1 MSTRNSKRLINTS
14 EHVAALIERS
24 RQLLAPKSIIYE
36 SSWLTEGSIGS
47 KRWVTRSVSD
57 EKPMIVNF
65 EYMLPDGTFLT
76 DDENRAILEPLQKIA
91 FELRSGLLPTN
102 IAPKS
107 WRKKVKWMINLAHLI
122 ILYEEE
128 FEPKTHGF
136 SLMNEKNIKILFKDL
151 SIGSW
156 ATALKFPER
165 FIDFLHRNIY
175 GIPAPEL
182 LYKDI
187 FQLPEIFI
195 SDARVWL
202 EKNGHYNKTRSQ
214 GTRDS
219 VMLGTLSRNLLSS
232 LLGAHWSAFKSI
244 PFRLFIRQFE
254 PKIANRFL
262 LVDAAR
268 PNSECFSHKTIT
280 LEDASR
286 HKVDIKSFKEHV
298 HAYQTFL
305 LGNIHHPS
313 SIPKIEINVKSLIHE
328 FSANLTAS
336 GHTKKIPYTI
346 GVLYLE
352 KAIEW
357 IACYG
362 DAIVDATIMF
372 AEEIEDAKG
381 SNGGPPPHEVIEKSI
396 EPYFEMLT
404 SRFNARSFDN
414 TPAEPLTT
422 ALKITNFNSK
432 VKRNTASSQRSFI
445 TVLQAF
451 IGACIIVIALMKPM
465 RDQEVSK
472 LKRNSL
478 SINTPKN
485 HLDEENCVTPQINS
499 LGFNQAEA
507 QTKFSD
513 SGSFLTHINQ
523 KSGSH
528 GFNSLV
534 RRPIPYVATIAI
546 QKLQR
551 LGDRLSSIFNDR
563 SSHSEDMFYFPNN
576 TSFGKPTGKTTSARI
591 DRCVKYFGDIIN
603 VPLDEYDRRWY
614 PTIHELRKY
623 FVMTVYFHEQKNIRD
638 ILQYHMA
645 HTSTEHLDDY
655 LSGDTYNDEINKYH
669 VESIDEKLL
678 NYELGNIRP
687 ENNSGIIK
695 LYNSVLK
702 HFKISK
708 LGASR
713 QAEYLP
719 FIESL
724 LANDEIQITNYMVR
738 LESYSGEVF
747 ETDIAVKFGGK
758 SDAHFNH

>member
-1 MSTRNSKRLINTS
+1 MSTRNSKRLLNTN
-14 EHVAALIERS
+14 EHIATLIERS
-24 RQLLAPKSIIYE
+24 KKLLEPKCIIYK
-36 SSWLTEGSIGS
+36 SSWLIQGTIGS
-47 KRWVTRSVSD
+47 KTWVTQSASE
-57 EKPMIVNF
+57 EKPMVVNF
-65 EYMLPDGTFLT
+65 EFMLPDGTFLT
-76 DDENRAILEPLQKIA
+76 DDENRAILEPLQKVA

-102 IAPKS
+102 IAPKL
-107 WRKKVKWMINLAHLI
+107 WRKKIKWMINLAHFT

-128 FEPKTHGF
+128 FKPKTQGF
-136 SLMNEKNIKILFKDL
+136 SLINENNIKILFKDL

-156 ATALKFPER
+156 ATALRFPER
-165 FIDFLHRNIY
+165 VIDYLHGKIY
-175 GIPAPEL
+175 GSSAPEP

-187 FQLPEIFI
+187 YHLPESFV
-195 SDARVWL
+195 SDACGWL
-202 EKNGHYNKTRSQ
+202 EKHGHYNKTRSQ
-214 GTRDS
+214 GAHKS
-219 VMLGTLSRNLLSS
+219 ILFGTMSRNLLSS
-232 LLGAHWSAFKSI
+232 ILGAHWSAFKSI

-254 PKIANRFL
+254 PKISNKFL
-262 LVDAAR
+262 LVDATR
-268 PNSECFSHKTIT
+268 PNSERFSHKTLT
-280 LEDASR
+280 LDDASR
-286 HKVDIKSFKEHV
+286 HKVDIKSFKEHI
-298 HAYQTFL
+298 HAFQTFL
-305 LGNIHHPS
+305 LGNIYHPC
-313 SIPKIEINVKSLIHE
+313 SIPKIEINVKTLTHE

-336 GHTKKIPYTI
+336 GHTQKIPYTI
-346 GVLYLE
+346 GMLYLE

-357 IACYG
+357 IVCYG
-362 DAIVDATIMF
+362 DAIVDASIML
-372 AEEIEDAKG
+372 AEEIEHAKKA
-381 SNGGPPPHEVIEKSI
+381 NGGPPLNEVIEKNI

-404 SRFNARSFDN
+404 SRFSARSFDD
-414 TPAEPLTT
+414 TPADLLTS
-422 ALKITNFNSK
+422 ALNITSFNSK
-432 VKRNTASSQRSFI
+432 AKRNTESGQRSFI
-445 TVLQAF
+445 TVMQAF
-451 IGACIIVIALMKPM
+451 IGACVIVIALMKPM
-465 RDQEVSK
+465 REQEVSK

-478 SINTPKN
+478 SINTQKN
-485 HLDEENCVTPQINS
+485 HLDEENCIESQTHS
-499 LGFNQAEA
+499 LGFDQSDTENR
-507 QTKFSD
+507 FGD
-513 SGSFLTHINQ
+513 SGAFLTHINQ

-528 GFNSLV
+528 GYNSLV

-551 LGDRLSSIFNDR
+551 LGDRLSSIFNDL
-563 SSHSEDMFYFPNN
+563 SNHGKDMFYFPNT
-576 TSFGKPTGKTTSARI
+576 TSFSKPTGKTTSARI
-591 DRCVKYFGDIIN
+591 DRCIKYFGDIIN

-614 PTIHELRKY
+614 PTIHELRKF

-655 LSGDTYNDEINKYH
+655 LAGDTYNDEINKYQ

-678 NYELGNIRP
+678 NHELGKIAP

-724 LANDEIQITNYMVR
+724 LANDDIQITSYMVR